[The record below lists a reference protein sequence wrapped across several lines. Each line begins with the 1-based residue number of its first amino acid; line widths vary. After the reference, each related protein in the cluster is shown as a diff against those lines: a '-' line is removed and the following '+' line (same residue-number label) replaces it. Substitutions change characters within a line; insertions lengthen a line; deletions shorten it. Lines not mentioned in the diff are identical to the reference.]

1 MRWFYHLRIGTKL
14 ISAFLI
20 MAIILGAVGL
30 FGILN
35 LSTMNKSQDDMYAN
49 NLIPVSEIQSA
60 LVNYNRM
67 RIAIRDV
74 YMAENDQTRIELINK
89 SSETRAAIEKNVAV
103 YRGTKLSDDA
113 KRLME
118 PYDSLWQQYNV
129 LYDEGLAF
137 GREGKLEELKTL
149 INGRLV
155 ETGNA
160 MRDLFENSVELNISE
175 ADAANVKGEALFKS
189 SSTITIV
196 VIVVS
201 FLFCIVL
208 GIMLSR
214 MIAGPLGRIVA
225 LANKVADGDLREK
238 SDMDTKDEVGMLA
251 KSFNHMID
259 RLNITVGSIVSSS
272 HSVAAAA
279 EEISA
284 STEEIASSSSSQANA
299 AQTISEL
306 FNELTQ
312 AIQSVAQSTEQA
324 SELSSSAMGLAKEG
338 RTIIASSL
346 TSMEGV
352 RAQMAKLEQDSHQ
365 IGDIIEVIE
374 DIADQT
380 NLLALNAA
388 IEAARAGEQG
398 RGFAVV
404 ADEVR
409 KLAERSGEATKQI
422 TSIIQGMQN
431 NTKRSVGAV
440 EESASL
446 SEKTGQA
453 FERISSMVNDTGHRV
468 SEIAAAS
475 EEQAAQATNVL
486 ASVESISAA
495 TEEAAASSEQ
505 TASTAQALAQLADD
519 LQHSVSAFKTA

>member
-1 MRWFYHLRIGTKL
+1 MGWFNNLKIATKL
-14 ISAFLI
+14 ISAFLVL
-20 MAIILGAVGL
+20 AVIIGVVGL
-30 FGILN
+30 FGMYN
-35 LSTMNKSQDDMYAN
+35 LGQINDSQDDMYNN
-49 NLIPVSEIQSA
+49 NLIPTSEIQSA

-67 RIAIRDV
+67 RITIRDV
-74 YMAENDQTRIELINK
+74 YMADTEQARMELINK
-89 SSETRAAIEKNVAV
+89 ADDTRRLLEENVAV
-103 YRGTKLSDDA
+103 YRSTKLSEDA
-113 KRLME
+113 RRLID
-118 PYDSLWQQYNV
+118 PFDALWQQYNV
-129 LYDEGLAF
+129 IYDEGIQL
-137 GREGKLEELKTL
+137 GREGKLEELRAL

-155 ETGNA
+155 EVGNQV
-160 MRDLFENSVELNISE
+160 RDLFEGSVSIMIEEASE
-175 ADAANVKGEALFKS
+175 ANDAGASLFKS
-189 SSTITIV
+189 SSAITIA

-201 FLFCIVL
+201 FLFCIFL
-208 GIMLSR
+208 GILLAR
-214 MIAGPLGRIVA
+214 MIAKPLEQIVK
-225 LANKVADGDLREK
+225 LANRVADGDLREK
-238 SDMDTKDEVGMLA
+238 SELATKDEVGMLA
-251 KSFNHMID
+251 QSFNNMIE
-259 RLNITVGSIVSSS
+259 RLNVTVGSIISSS

-284 STEEIASSSSSQANA
+284 STQEIAGSSSSQASS

-306 FNELTQ
+306 FGELTQ
-312 AIQSVAQSTEQA
+312 AIQSVAVSTEQA
-324 SELSSSAMGLAKEG
+324 SELSSSAMSLSKEG
-338 RTIIASSL
+338 RAVIDSSL

-352 RAQMAKLEQDSHQ
+352 RVQMAKLEQDSHQ

-422 TSIIQGMQN
+422 TSIIQGMQD

-453 FERISSMVNDTGHRV
+453 FERIAAMVNDTGHRV

-475 EEQAAQATNVL
+475 EEQAAQATTVL
-486 ASVESISAA
+486 ASVENISAA

-505 TASTAQALAQLADD
+505 TAATAQSLAQLADD
-519 LQHSVSAFKTA
+519 LQHSVSAFRIA